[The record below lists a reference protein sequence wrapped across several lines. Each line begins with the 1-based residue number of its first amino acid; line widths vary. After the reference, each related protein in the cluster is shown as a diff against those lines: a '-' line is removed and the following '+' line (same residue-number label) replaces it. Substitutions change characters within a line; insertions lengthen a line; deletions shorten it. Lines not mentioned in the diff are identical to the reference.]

1 MMLLVSQHN
10 RETVAHEEQDK
21 QHKGNEVGNG
31 QSNDEVELIV
41 SWREDG
47 DLRDHH
53 REHVQ
58 NLGSERAVLLRLV
71 EQAVLDERK
80 QECTTRSM
88 RIIAGFRMVRMTFV

>member
-58 NLGSERAVLLRLV
+58 DPRFRASGASPTYGAGR
-71 EQAVLDERK
+71 
-80 QECTTRSM
+80 TR
-88 RIIAGFRMVRMTFV
+88 